1 MTVAEASK
9 QASMLPLLVHNV
21 AGRMLDP
28 LVVIVVRSSRCT
40 KEESVLQQIVQ
51 FVHERIMFFQLRT
64 ASVDYRYLRRHRK
77 NMRRDR
83 GVDCVCIS
91 MQRCINVRAVG
102 AFVVPRAVHD
112 KPMCVSG
119 VDSQ

>member
-9 QASMLPLLVHNV
+9 LASMLSLLVHNV
-21 AGRMLDP
+21 ARRMLDP
-28 LVVIVVRSSRCT
+28 LVVIVVCISRCT

-64 ASVDYRYLRRHRK
+64 ASVDFRYLRRYRQ
-77 NMRRDR
+77 NMRRDC

-91 MQRCINVRAVG
+91 MQRCINVGAVG
-102 AFVVPRAVHD
+102 AFVVQRA
-112 KPMCVSG
+112 KQFMTSPCV
-119 VDSQ
+119 

>member
-21 AGRMLDP
+21 AVRMLDP
-28 LVVIVVRSSRCT
+28 LVVIVVCSSRCT

-51 FVHERIMFFQLRT
+51 FVHERAMFFQLRT
-64 ASVDYRYLRRHRK
+64 ASVDFRYLRRYRK

-102 AFVVPRAVHD
+102 AFVVQRA
-112 KPMCVSG
+112 KQFMTSPCV
-119 VDSQ
+119 